1 MPTVNELSIDE
12 LKALIEEIVEEKLQ
26 EILRDPDEGLSL
38 RPEVEE
44 RLVKSL
50 NQEKESRRTVSA
62 QEVARDL
69 GLNW

>member
-12 LKALIEEIVEEKLQ
+12 LKALIEEVVEEKLQ
-26 EILRDPDEGLSL
+26 EMLRDPDEGLSL

-50 NQEKESRRTVSA
+50 NQRKESRRTVSA

>member
-1 MPTVNELSIDE
+1 MPTVNELTIDE
-12 LKALIEEIVEEKLQ
+12 LKALIEEVVEEKLQ
-26 EILRDPDEGLSL
+26 EMLRDPDEGLSL

-50 NQEKESRRTVSA
+50 NQAKESRRAVSA

>member
-12 LKALIEEIVEEKLQ
+12 LKALIEEVVEEKLQ

-50 NQEKESRRTVSA
+50 NQPKESRRTVSA
-62 QEVARDL
+62 QEVACDL

>member
-1 MPTVNELSIDE
+1 MPTVNELTIDD
-12 LKALIEEIVEEKLQ
+12 LKALIEEVVEEKLQ
-26 EILRDPDEGLSL
+26 EMLRDPDEGLSL

-50 NQEKESRRTVSA
+50 NQPKESRRTVSA

>member
-12 LKALIEEIVEEKLQ
+12 LKALIEAVVEEKLQ
-26 EILRDPDEGLSL
+26 KMLRDPDEGLSL
-38 RPEVEE
+38 RPEIE
-44 RLVKSL
+44 RRLIASL
-50 NQEKESRRTVSA
+50 NEPKESRRTVSA

>member
-50 NQEKESRRTVSA
+50 NQKKESRRTVSA

>member
-1 MPTVNELSIDE
+1 MPTVNELTIDE
-12 LKALIEEIVEEKLQ
+12 LKALIEEVVEEKLQ
-26 EILRDPDEGLSL
+26 EMLRDPDEGLSL

-44 RLVKSL
+44 RLVNSL
-50 NQEKESRRTVSA
+50 NQAKESRRTVPA

>member
-1 MPTVNELSIDE
+1 MSTVSELSIDD
-12 LKALIEEIVEEKLQ
+12 LKALIEEVVEEKLR
-26 EILRDPDEGLSL
+26 EMLRDPDEGLSL

-44 RLVKSL
+44 RLVQSL
-50 NQEKESRRTVSA
+50 NQPKESRRTVSA

>member
-12 LKALIEEIVEEKLQ
+12 LKALIEEVVEEKLQ
-26 EILRDPDEGLSL
+26 EMLRDPDEGLSL

-50 NQEKESRRTVSA
+50 NQAKESRRTVSA

>member
-12 LKALIEEIVEEKLQ
+12 LKALIEEVVEEKLQ
-26 EILRDPDEGLSL
+26 EMLRDPDEGLSL

-50 NQEKESRRTVSA
+50 NQPKESRRTVSA

>member
-12 LKALIEEIVEEKLQ
+12 LKALIAEVVEEKLQ
-26 EILRDPDEGLSL
+26 EILRDPDESLSL

-50 NQEKESRRTVSA
+50 NQAKESRRAVSA

>member
-12 LKALIEEIVEEKLQ
+12 LKALIEAVVEETLQ
-26 EILRDPDEGLSL
+26 KMLRDADEGLSL
-38 RPEVEE
+38 RPEIE
-44 RLVKSL
+44 RRLIASL
-50 NQEKESRRTVSA
+50 NEPKESRRTVSA

>member
-12 LKALIEEIVEEKLQ
+12 LKALIEEVVEEKLQ

-50 NQEKESRRTVSA
+50 NQRKESRRTVSA